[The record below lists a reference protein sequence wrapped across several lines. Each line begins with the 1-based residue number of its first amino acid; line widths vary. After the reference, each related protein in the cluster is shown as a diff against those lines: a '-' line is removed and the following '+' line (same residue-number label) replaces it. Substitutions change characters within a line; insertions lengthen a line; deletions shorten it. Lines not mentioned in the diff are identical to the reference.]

1 MLGATYVKRHPRTGG
16 YYFRRRVPD
25 HLKPTIGTVEIIRS
39 LATKSLDE
47 AKRRSR
53 TLADATDALFDEAEG
68 LRVSVLTGFQS
79 KKP

>member
-39 LATKSLDE
+39 LGTKCLSE
-47 AKRRSR
+47 AKRLSR

-68 LRVSVLTGFQS
+68 RQRSNPGQISFI
-79 KKP
+79 